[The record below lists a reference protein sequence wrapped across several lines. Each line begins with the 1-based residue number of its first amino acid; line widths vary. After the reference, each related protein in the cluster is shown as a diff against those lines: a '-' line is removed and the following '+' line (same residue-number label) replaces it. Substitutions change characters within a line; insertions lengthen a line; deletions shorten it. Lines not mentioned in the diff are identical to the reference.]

1 MAKRLTKTVGTTPPE
16 RQRAAPVPLVK
27 FVPKR
32 GRPSAEQVAA
42 IDRAILAGARRIFL
56 NEGYDALAMEKLA
69 DVVGVSKGTLYAR
82 HPSKE
87 SLLQAVIQNSI
98 EDWAAAVAIDESL
111 LSNDIVTRIRYH
123 ARGIART
130 LNEPDVG
137 ALHRLMIATRHRF
150 PETWRT
156 LYDIGYLQA
165 VKTIA
170 SEITAAAARDGI
182 PVRDAEG
189 CARGLVGMISGWHLQ
204 ESMVTAISLQE
215 AEAIADRAAE
225 LIIAARS
232 SW

>member
-1 MAKRLTKTVGTTPPE
+1 MAKRLTDDVDSAPGVRPRALPTPI
-16 RQRAAPVPLVK
+16 VK

-56 NEGYDALAMEKLA
+56 TDGYDALAMEKLA
-69 DVVGVSKGTLYAR
+69 EVVGVSKGTLYAR

-87 SLLQAVIQNSI
+87 ALLQAVIQHSI
-98 EDWAAAVAIDESL
+98 EDWAAAVAIDETL
-111 LSNDIVTRIRYH
+111 LSDDIATRIRYH
-123 ARGIART
+123 ARSIART

-150 PETWRT
+150 PDTWRT

-165 VKTIA
+165 VRTIA
-170 SEITAAAARDGI
+170 GEITAAAARDGI

-189 CARGLVGMISGWHLQ
+189 CARGLVAMISGWHLQ
-204 ESMVTAISLQE
+204 EAMITPISLQE

-225 LIIAARS
+225 LIVAARA